1 MRFVQLAF
9 LVMPLATLAVGGTVS
24 RNAEGLSSL
33 AERQVCPCASQ
44 NKICDVTLAPLCC
57 SGVCVAAAN
66 AILPNVGTCSCYS
79 SGTACTG
86 DNNCCSG
93 NCVSTNG
100 GPYLC
105 QLWKTKIQFG
115 ETGLI
120 HSCDDV
126 HELVIVFTFA
136 DSRSIMQRYINWEKS
151 DRYPRAFDR
160 LGNRLSAYDEH
171 SFRKKNCLKSEPH
184 SETGNTVSFE
194 HLDFT
199 HLGLRV
205 PVNFKTFIER
215 SIERLTNRNPSLS
228 VCIRLLSS
236 ILTVPVTVAAG
247 GAVDSDI
254 DALYNGRGECRFNLC
269 CGNIG
274 TQTKNDVPET
284 GIQLA
289 QFHGTK
295 PIAKQ
300 LVVYGPVLEHD
311 TPSDYGGRDVVAVCL
326 ERCLQLLWLVCQT
339 SNFHEQ
345 GQTDACHRHP
355 TVAEYHTSD
364 TVTGDC
370 TIAERPIPY
379 SVMPG
384 KGNQKYIDV
393 VIWYFIGVS
402 ETNLH
407 LGAGVSGTVEE
418 HFKSS
423 PAP

>member
-105 QLWKTKIQFG
+105 QHLCGLQKYHATARNQIQ
-115 ETGLI
+115 
-120 HSCDDV
+120 
-126 HELVIVFTFA
+126 
-136 DSRSIMQRYINWEKS
+136 
-151 DRYPRAFDR
+151 PP
-160 LGNRLSAYDEH
+160 LGPHHLSQ
-171 SFRKKNCLKSEPH
+171 KSEPH